1 MPDRAALLDAFDR
14 GALVR
19 PTSEQMGYVDVVR
32 AVAHASGVDC
42 DLSEHARE
50 LSNQLRDAEHL
61 IFLLADGM
69 GIDLV
74 DRLPRNAW
82 IRRHTRRAI
91 QAPFPT
97 TTTSAVTSFATAAHT
112 AQHAVSGWWV
122 HIDALHGP
130 ATVFA
135 HDRAQDGKSLSDLG
149 LGVEAICEM
158 PPILRQMTRDA
169 ELLVPAG
176 IADSPFTAHMSGGRP
191 RRTYRTYGEAIR
203 TIVERVEQ
211 AEGPTFTYW
220 YTPSPDSEA
229 HDEGS
234 GGERVFHAVEALS
247 STLEELADELSDTG
261 QTWRLVGTADHGHL
275 DLGPHLELATNDPLL
290 ELLRFPPS
298 GDMRVQFW
306 HVRDGSAERFASA
319 FRSRFGE
326 SFYLLSA
333 RVAEEL
339 ELFGPGAWS
348 EQMRAR
354 SGDFVSISRGRAAL
368 RYAGIPGSNGY
379 RRMRS
384 GHSGLSP
391 AEMRI
396 PLIIGGEASSELYD
410 V

>member
-1 MPDRAALLDAFDR
+1 M
-14 GALVR
+14 
-19 PTSEQMGYVDVVR
+19 
-32 AVAHASGVDC
+32 
-42 DLSEHARE
+42 
-50 LSNQLRDAEHL
+50 
-61 IFLLADGM
+61 
-69 GIDLV
+69 
-74 DRLPRNAW
+74 
-82 IRRHTRRAI
+82 
-91 QAPFPT
+91 
-97 TTTSAVTSFATAAHT
+97 
-112 AQHAVSGWWV
+112 
-122 HIDALHGP
+122 
-130 ATVFA
+130 
-135 HDRAQDGKSLSDLG
+135 
-149 LGVEAICEM
+149 
-158 PPILRQMTRDA
+158 
-169 ELLVPAG
+169 
-176 IADSPFTAHMSGGRP
+176 
-191 RRTYRTYGEAIR
+191 
-203 TIVERVEQ
+203 
-211 AEGPTFTYW
+211 
-220 YTPSPDSEA
+220 
-229 HDEGS
+229 
-234 GGERVFHAVEALS
+234 
-247 STLEELADELSDTG
+247 
-261 QTWRLVGTADHGHL
+261 GTADHGHL

-306 HVRDGSAERFASA
+306 HVRNGSAERFASA